1 MRGPA
6 RHERGSTGRA
16 VWESVTA
23 PAAVALSGITHEY
36 AEFRE
41 RSRQPVDRSEVA
53 GTAPVLIVEFD
64 DPLLVADVADP
75 GARRMW
81 HGFAAGSSQSPISTL
96 HAGAQHCVEVRLTPL
111 GLYRMSGLPMNELTN
126 RVVGLEDLFGRD
138 GRELPERLANEPD
151 WVQRF
156 ELLDSVFIRAASD
169 GPEVA
174 YAWRQLC
181 RTRGTAII
189 GEILTEIGWSRGRLA
204 TRFRGQVG

>member
-1 MRGPA
+1 
-6 RHERGSTGRA
+6 
-16 VWESVTA
+16 
-23 PAAVALSGITHEY
+23 
-36 AEFRE
+36 
-41 RSRQPVDRSEVA
+41 
-53 GTAPVLIVEFD
+53 
-64 DPLLVADVADP
+64 
-75 GARRMW
+75 
-81 HGFAAGSSQSPISTL
+81 
-96 HAGAQHCVEVRLTPL
+96 
-111 GLYRMSGLPMNELTN
+111 MNELTN

-169 GPEVA
+169 GPEPDAEVA

-204 TRFRGQVG
+204 TRFRGQVGLTPKAAARVLRFEGAVELLAEPGHRSLASIASACGYYDQAHFNRDFLAFAGCSPTEWITARYDDLPGTRVPTDR